1 MSPRIRKIERV
12 SITDQVVKELLSLI
26 MSGDFKLEE
35 KLPTESELCNH
46 LGVGRSTVREA
57 LRVLSATG
65 MIELRPGKGAYVV
78 SNKKNSIIS
87 IQNWFTEKHAE
98 LDELIEVRMAIEP
111 LALKLAI
118 RRASN
123 EEIQQI
129 IAIHDAFTDAV
140 KTYDNIELATL
151 DESFHNAIVEAS
163 GNRLLIKIGRL
174 ISDPMMEF
182 RLRSFG
188 VKKNIDHAT
197 EPHGEI
203 AKSMLNRDE
212 IQGSLAMIKH
222 LDIAREDMNLVV
234 NSSKE

>member
-12 SITDQVVKELLSLI
+12 YITDQVVKELLSLI

-129 IAIHDAFTDAV
+129 
-140 KTYDNIELATL
+140 
-151 DESFHNAIVEAS
+151 
-163 GNRLLIKIGRL
+163 
-174 ISDPMMEF
+174 
-182 RLRSFG
+182 
-188 VKKNIDHAT
+188 
-197 EPHGEI
+197 
-203 AKSMLNRDE
+203 
-212 IQGSLAMIKH
+212 
-222 LDIAREDMNLVV
+222 
-234 NSSKE
+234 